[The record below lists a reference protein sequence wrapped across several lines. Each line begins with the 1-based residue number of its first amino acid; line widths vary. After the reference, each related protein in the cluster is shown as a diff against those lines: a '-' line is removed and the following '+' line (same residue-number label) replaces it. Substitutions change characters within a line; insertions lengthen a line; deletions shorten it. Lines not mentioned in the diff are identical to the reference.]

1 MFQLV
6 MPYNELISIKMDSVM
21 PVLYEAFEKT
31 KISMGLDSLSQ
42 LLRDFLRKIFLTLYS
57 IN

>member
-42 LLRDFLRKIFLTLYS
+42 LLRDF
-57 IN
+57 